1 MYPLEEFIMTKQFTR
16 SFDHLRKS
24 GLNPTQAAIMDQLLD
39 RMESSIKRSKYYDK
53 DEKSHFIIF
62 TCEQLATQL
71 NLSPRSI
78 SRAYLSLEN
87 NGWIKRKAVKGVTF
101 AHIFLPNFTPNAFP
115 YFINRHLDLSDK
127 LSGTHWTICHLN
139 QTLVIQTVKQ
149 SVNTVNTTASE
160 LQRKNS
166 NQSSKPSQAPKNSQP
181 ISAIDAWKDATVNK
195 LGFPAMAVEQIT
207 KFVKN
212 NVNAAKAIVK
222 KILIARGTVV
232 KDNQLKKGAL
242 TQFESNGNIQ
252 GRLAGTL
259 ARIFGYI
266 ERKHYSSY
274 FGYLVKSCKG
284 FFAEAFGLKPDVPM
298 ETPKIPK
305 AKWQNKDVYQETLP
319 DWAKD
324 GYVAPKTNPIAQAE
338 KAQVNQELARLA
350 LNKIMVNQPD
360 YLKSFPDNDMVD
372 IYSRLKNDLGEIK
385 PEVLIPAVKLVQAN
399 FGQMTINSIKAP
411 AASDDQSATVT
422 EHSETL
428 SVDKAEVAQVNREL
442 AQLALHKMMRKQPNY
457 LAEFQQTDLDSIQR
471 KLKNDLHQPKPS
483 ILQQAVQQIKEQ
495 LTRKERPWA

>member
-1 MYPLEEFIMTKQFTR
+1 MTKQFTR

-53 DEKSHFIIF
+53 DEKSHFVIF
-62 TCEQLATQL
+62 TCEQMATQL

-115 YFINRHLDLSDK
+115 YFINRHLDLADK

-149 SVNTVNTTASE
+149 SVNTVNTTTSE
-160 LQRKNS
+160 LQHKNS
-166 NQSSKPSQAPKNSQP
+166 NQSFKPSQTSKNSQL
-181 ISAIDAWKDATVNK
+181 ISTIDTWKDATVNK
-195 LGFPAMAVEQIT
+195 LGFPIMAVEQIA

-212 NVNAAKAIVK
+212 NVGDAKAIVK
-222 KILIARGTVV
+222 KILVARGTVV
-232 KDNQLKKGAL
+232 RENQLNKNAL

-252 GRLAGTL
+252 AQLADTL
-259 ARIFGYI
+259 ARIFSYI
-266 ERKHYSSY
+266 QQKHFSSY
-274 FGYLVKSCKG
+274 FGYLVQSCKG
-284 FFAEAFGLKPDVPM
+284 FFEEAFALKPDVPM
-298 ETPKIPK
+298 ETPKISK
-305 AKWQNKDVYQETLP
+305 TKWQNKNVHQETLP

-324 GYVAPKTNPIAQAE
+324 GYIAPKVNQITQAE
-338 KAQVNQELARLA
+338 KAQVNQELAKLA
-350 LNKIMVNQPD
+350 LNKLIINQPD
-360 YLKSFPDNDMVD
+360 YLKSFPDNDMID
-372 IYSRLKNDLGEIK
+372 IYSRLKDDLGDIK
-385 PEVLIPAVKLVQAN
+385 PEVLLLVVKLVQSN

-411 AASDDQSATVT
+411 AESDDQSATIT

-428 SVDKAEVAQVNREL
+428 PADKAEVIQVNREL

-471 KLKNDLHQPKPS
+471 KLKNDLNQPKPS